1 MTDLRT
7 SYLGLELRSPLVA
20 SASPLSA
27 DPDGIRRLADAGAA
41 AIVMPSLFEEQ
52 IVHESIEIDRMLET
66 GTETFAEATSM
77 FPALDD
83 YNTGPDDYLRVIEAA
98 KRLVSVPLIGSIN
111 GISPGGWIEYAKLIE
126 RAGADALELNMYLVA
141 ADMEETSET
150 IERRYLDLVAAVR
163 GSIDI
168 PLAVK
173 VGPFFTAFA
182 NMARKLTEAGADG
195 LVLFNRFYQPDIDPE
210 ALEVKPRLVLS
221 TSDEGR
227 LVIRWLALLRNGLP
241 GSLAATT
248 GIHTVEDVV
257 KALLAGAD
265 VTMMAS
271 TLIRNGVEH
280 LGVLEEGL
288 VGWLAD
294 HGYDSVEQMKG
305 SMSQAAAPD
314 PSAFERLNYMQTIVS
329 YSSKLRFGGD
339 L

>member
-150 IERRYLDLVAAVR
+150 IERRYLDLVGAVR

-227 LVIRWLALLRNGLP
+227 LVLRWLALLRNGLP

-305 SMSQAAAPD
+305 SMSQATAPD

-329 YSSKLRFGGD
+329 YSSKLRSGGD

>member
-150 IERRYLDLVAAVR
+150 IERRYLDLVGAVR

-227 LVIRWLALLRNGLP
+227 LVLRWLALLRTGLP

-271 TLIRNGVEH
+271 TLIRNGIEH

-305 SMSQAAAPD
+305 SMSQATAPD

-329 YSSKLRFGGD
+329 YSSKLRSGGD